1 MKIRKILPL
10 LAIAVVALL
19 ALSSCDQMLESLFPA
34 DTGQLDT
41 QGTNSLLVKVAVNW
55 NSNLQGTKIVIDL
68 YDSTGVNMVDYRE
81 YIVSDT
87 GYLVN
92 HYSAD
97 FQFLT
102 DGAYFVNVYI
112 DTNGDYNPDI
122 QGNPWNQYEYL
133 DQNSNPNGT
142 LDVTVY

>member
-10 LAIAVVALL
+10 LAIAVVALF

-34 DTGQLDT
+34 DTGQLES

-68 YDSTGVNMVDYRE
+68 YDSTNTVIDYRA
-81 YIVSDT
+81 YFVSDT
-87 GYLVN
+87 GYAVN

-102 DGAYFVNVYI
+102 DGAYYVNVYI
-112 DTNGDYNPDI
+112 DTNGDYNPDFY
-122 QGNPWNQYEYL
+122 GSPYNQYQYL